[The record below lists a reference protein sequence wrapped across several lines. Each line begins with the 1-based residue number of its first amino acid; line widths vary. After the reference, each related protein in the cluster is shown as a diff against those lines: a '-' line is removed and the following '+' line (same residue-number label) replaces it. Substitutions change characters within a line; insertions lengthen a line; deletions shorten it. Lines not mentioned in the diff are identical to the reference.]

1 MTVNDPDLSVQR
13 HPPIREQIVSLLR
26 DAIAKQEFSP
36 GQVLVERELCER
48 THASRPSVR
57 EALRQL
63 EAEGLVESKNGRGT
77 IVRVLSQSEADNIY
91 DVRGRLEGLAARRF
105 CERATPEERTRLQQS
120 VAALEKATRAGES
133 KGILAAQTEFYDALF
148 SGAGNP
154 VLHQSAHGLQTRVAQ
169 LRATTLAAPGRAE
182 ESLQEY
188 LGIAAARA
196 ANEPDEA
203 ATLAIN
209 HVAWAASAMREV
221 QEASPRQG

>member
-120 VAALEKATRAGES
+120 VAALEKADRKS
-133 KGILAAQTEFYDALF
+133 
-148 SGAGNP
+148 
-154 VLHQSAHGLQTRVAQ
+154 VV
-169 LRATTLAAPGRAE
+169 
-182 ESLQEY
+182 
-188 LGIAAARA
+188 
-196 ANEPDEA
+196 
-203 ATLAIN
+203 
-209 HVAWAASAMREV
+209 
-221 QEASPRQG
+221 